1 MSHFAARWAARLAAA
16 RDRQDG
22 QGLAEYAL
30 MLGLIA
36 VVAIAAMTFLGS
48 AIDGTLAFDWTTIRD
63 SRP

>member
-1 MSHFAARWAARLAAA
+1 MPHFTARLVARLAAA

-36 VVAIAAMTFLGS
+36 VVAIAAMMFLGS
-48 AIDGTLAFDWTTIRD
+48 AIDGTLAFDWTSIRD
-63 SRP
+63 GRP

>member
-1 MSHFAARWAARLAAA
+1 MSHFVARWAARLAAA

-36 VVAIAAMTFLGS
+36 VVAIAAMMFLGS